1 MKLSKERIGEQK
13 SENIIIVICMIAI
26 VVLAFVIFGWSSI
39 KSWLSTPLIWKG
51 QDSLEVHY
59 LGTLPNNNS
68 TEDYNIFLGISN
80 NTNEEIDEYDIT
92 FNVEG
97 VKFDYPSY
105 SNSNISAYGITDAT
119 ISITTSEYPSWG
131 ETRVS
136 EKTLEKLRN
145 SKETGNVKASCR
157 IKKLKSH
164 GETLVNNT
172 GIYKDII
179 IVIISLFI
187 GIIGFF
193 GNISVAWIRILLK
206 LFALPAFLFAIL
218 ALILI
223 AVIANTDSADLEAA
237 AKDAKD
243 AAKKDAAENYKREAN
258 LKAGAVA
265 NGNQREAAFAQA
277 RMDKSMADMV
287 GGDLSTRNEYK
298 RQAQLKAGFIAHGN
312 TKEAAKCQA
321 AMDRLM
327 ADMIKNK

>member
-13 SENIIIVICMIAI
+13 GENIIIVICMIVI
-26 VVLAFVIFGWSSI
+26 VVLSFVVIGWSSI

-51 QDSLEVHY
+51 QDSLEVY
-59 LGTLPNNNS
+59 YFGTLPNKNS
-68 TEDYNIFLGISN
+68 KEDYNIILGISN
-80 NTNEEIDEYDIT
+80 NTNEEIDEYSIT

-97 VKFDYPSY
+97 VKFDYLSY
-105 SNSNISAYGITDAT
+105 SHSDISAYGMTDAT
-119 ISITTSEYPSWG
+119 LSITTSEYSSPG
-131 ETRVS
+131 EKRVS
-136 EKTLEKLRN
+136 EKTLEKLLN
-145 SKETGNVKASCR
+145 SKETDSIKISCR
-157 IKKLKSH
+157 IKSLKSH

-172 GIYKDII
+172 GIYKDIL
-179 IVIISLFI
+179 IVILSIFM

-193 GNISVAWIRILLK
+193 GDIRAAWLRILLK
-206 LFALPAFLFAIL
+206 MFALPAIFFAVV
-218 ALILI
+218 ALVLI
-223 AVIANTDSADLEAA
+223 AMFANSDSADSMAA
-237 AKDAKD
+237 AND
-243 AAKKDAAENYKREAN
+243 AAKKSAAENYKREAN

-265 NGNQREAAFAQA
+265 HGNQREAAFAQA

-287 GGDLSTRNEYK
+287 GGDPSARNEYK

>member
-26 VVLAFVIFGWSSI
+26 TVLTFVIFGWPSI

-59 LGTLPNNNS
+59 FGILPNNNS
-68 TEDYNIFLGISN
+68 NEDYNIFLGISN
-80 NTNEEIDEYDIT
+80 NTNKEIDEYDIS

-105 SNSNISAYGITDAT
+105 SNSDISAYGITDAT

-136 EKTLEKLRN
+136 EKTLEKLLN
-145 SKETGNVKASCR
+145 SKETDNVKVSCQ
-157 IKKLKSH
+157 IKNLKSH

-172 GIYKDII
+172 GIYKCII

-193 GNISVAWIRILLK
+193 GNISAAWLRILLK
-206 LFALPAFLFAIL
+206 LFALPAILFAII
-218 ALILI
+218 AFILI
-223 AVIANTDSADLEAA
+223 AVFANSGSANSKSAA
-237 AKDAKD
+237 ND
-243 AAKKDAAENYKREAN
+243 AAKKRAAENYKREAN

-265 NGNQREAAFAQA
+265 HGNQREAAFAQA
-277 RMDKSMADMV
+277 RMDKSMADMI
-287 GGDLSTRNEYK
+287 GGDLSARNEYK